1 MGEHKHNPTAIAA
14 KDGKL
19 PPKQKKNMSKREER
33 ALLYN
38 MINAMMYEKT
48 GIGFDANGSVV
59 IRNPYGGSVKI
70 DDTQGM

>member
-19 PPKQKKNMSKREER
+19 PPKQKNNMSKREER
-33 ALLYN
+33 VLLYN

-48 GIGFDANGSVV
+48 GIGFDADGNVAV
-59 IRNPYGGSVKI
+59 RNSYGGCVKVC
-70 DDTQGM
+70 GK